1 MNFWERNGVGGREI
15 RRGECWMGRRIE
27 GKKDDRDG
35 EWKESRKGEEVVGE
49 EE

>member
-1 MNFWERNGVGGREI
+1 MALEGERYVGESVR
-15 RRGECWMGRRIE
+15 MGRRIE